1 MILTPVCPRRHLNW
15 MKQFYNA
22 SIDCCFSIIDITDN
36 TSNTSAGYENKTFI
50 TKAQIIKQL
59 NTQTCINRLTA
70 LLTLL
75 AVKYWQRC
83 HS

>member
-50 TKAQIIKQL
+50 TKA
-59 NTQTCINRLTA
+59 
-70 LLTLL
+70 
-75 AVKYWQRC
+75 
-83 HS
+83 